1 MATDMQQHF
10 TSIAALGRSFHLG
23 ELYNY
28 RSDKVLNGKFK
39 ITTLRMYYI
48 SLLNQCWCC
57 LISDLAC
64 NLLLTIDQWL
74 II

>member
-1 MATDMQQHF
+1 MQQHF

-39 ITTLRMYYI
+39 ITTLRMYYVK
-48 SLLNQCWCC
+48 SAQPVLVLPDSWPTLPCM
-57 LISDLAC
+57 
-64 NLLLTIDQWL
+64 
-74 II
+74 